1 MSEKITLDSL
11 KDDLAT
17 SSAYLQCLPERVKV
31 DYDVFSLFDQLAKE
45 HHTLFS
51 KIIQYLEQ
59 NQ

>member
-11 KDDLAT
+11 KNDLYA
-17 SSAYLQCLPERVKV
+17 SSERLQRLPERDKV
-31 DYDVFSLFDQLAKE
+31 DYDVFMLFDQLAKE

-51 KIIQYLEQ
+51 EIIEYLEQ